1 MRIWRYIAVLVLT
14 FVLEITGCMILLG
27 RMDDIKQD
35 TVRINEVVKSI
46 ETGYGNE
53 ALYDRSLDYAV
64 LNEEGEIIF
73 KTEEGLPGS
82 VNEAVKNGDTILDI
96 TLGSETGKILIRNTI
111 SDSMNALKK
120 QFIFLIA
127 SASAVQAVIITVFL
141 LNIKRRILDPFRD
154 MNEFAVRVAGGDLD
168 LPLKVDE
175 KHVFGEFTEAFDL
188 MRTELKRARASE
200 KKANDDKKEIVAKLS
215 HDIKTPVASIK
226 SASEVGYELT
236 REEKTKEF
244 FNQIN
249 VKADQIKVL
258 TDNLFN
264 SSVQDIT
271 DIPVNPSRFDSGILT
286 ELVRNADYLRRSSS
300 FDVPECEIYIDKL
313 RLQQTLDN
321 IFVNSYKYA
330 NTDIEVSAKVKDDH
344 LILKVSDKGPGV
356 KPEELPLLKEKYK
369 RGGNSSSKE
378 GAGLGLYL
386 ADYFMTNMD
395 GRLEIRNEDPGLSVS
410 LYIRIV

>member
-1 MRIWRYIAVLVLT
+1 MRIWRYIAALVLT

-27 RMDDIKQD
+27 RMDDIRQD

-96 TLGSETGKILIRNTI
+96 TLGSGTGKILIRNTI

-120 QFIFLIA
+120 QFILLIA

-188 MRTELKRARASE
+188 MRTELKKARASE

-300 FDVPECEIYIDKL
+300 FDVPECGIFIDKL

-330 NTDIEVSAKVKDDH
+330 NTDIKVSAEVKDDH

-395 GRLEIRNEDPGLSVS
+395 GSLEIRNEDPGLSVS

>member
-1 MRIWRYIAVLVLT
+1 MRIWRYIAALVLT

-96 TLGSETGKILIRNTI
+96 TLGSGTGKILIRNTI

-120 QFIFLIA
+120 QFILLIA

-188 MRTELKRARASE
+188 MRTELKKARASE

-286 ELVRNADYLRRSSS
+286 GLVRNADYLRRSSS
-300 FDVPECEIYIDKL
+300 FDVPECGIFIDKL

-330 NTDIEVSAKVKDDH
+330 NTDIKVSAEVKDDH

>member
-1 MRIWRYIAVLVLT
+1 MRIWRYIAALVLT

-46 ETGYGNE
+46 ETCYGNE

-96 TLGSETGKILIRNTI
+96 TLGSRTGKILIRNTI

-120 QFIFLIA
+120 QFILLIA

-271 DIPVNPSRFDSGILT
+271 DIPVNPSRFDSGVLT
-286 ELVRNADYLRRSSS
+286 ELVRNADYLRRSPS

-330 NTDIEVSAKVKDDH
+330 NTDIKVSAEVKDDH

>member
-1 MRIWRYIAVLVLT
+1 MRIWRYIAALVLT
-14 FVLEITGCMILLG
+14 FVLEITGCMILLA

-46 ETGYGNE
+46 ETCYGNE

-96 TLGSETGKILIRNTI
+96 TLGSGTGKILIRNTI

-120 QFIFLIA
+120 QFILLIA

-188 MRTELKRARASE
+188 MRTELKKARASE

-286 ELVRNADYLRRSSS
+286 ELVKNADYLRRSSS
-300 FDVPECEIYIDKL
+300 FDVPECGIFIDKL

-330 NTDIEVSAKVKDDH
+330 NTDIKVSAEVKDDH